1 MIIQMAGVSKLYQ
14 NGVSALQDIN
24 VSIEKGEFVF
34 LIGQSGAGKTTF
46 IRLLFREEL
55 PTSGQIMVG
64 GRSIIR
70 LSRKEISVLRRKIG
84 VVFQDFRLLPNLS
97 VYENVAFALRVTECP
112 SKYISQR
119 VPEVLD
125 LVGLSHKSSSFPN
138 QLSGGEQQRVA
149 IARALANKPMVLI
162 ADEPTGNL
170 DPDTS
175 WELMKLFLEIN
186 KEGTTVLVATHARD
200 IVNEMKKRVLVL
212 EKGKLVRD
220 EVGGGYHEDQND
232 GLLL

>member
-1 MIIQMAGVSKLYQ
+1 M
-14 NGVSALQDIN
+14 
-24 VSIEKGEFVF
+24 
-34 LIGQSGAGKTTF
+34 
-46 IRLLFREEL
+46 
-55 PTSGQIMVG
+55 
-64 GRSIIR
+64 
-70 LSRKEISVLRRKIG
+70 
-84 VVFQDFRLLPNLS
+84 
-97 VYENVAFALRVTECP
+97 
-112 SKYISQR
+112 
-119 VPEVLD
+119 
-125 LVGLSHKSSSFPN
+125 VGLSHKVPPN
-138 QLSGGEQQRVA
+138 QLSGEQQRVA